1 MANAGRAGKALGW
14 GVALLLGGAAQAAD
28 PAQALAQVQTPVPVP
43 VQAAGEVIDL
53 APVVVSGVQPGPG
66 LWQVRNSQGH
76 TLWILGTVSPLP
88 AKLDWRA
95 DEVQAVIASAQE
107 VLGPPGWTLDADVG
121 FFRGLTLVPS
131 AMKAARDPQGRT
143 LREVLPPDLYA
154 RWEVLKQ
161 RHIGRD
167 NGIEK
172 DRPLVAATQLYAAA
186 LKDVGLGR
194 SSPVSRIIEKASKA
208 HGLKPVSTQVTI
220 KIADPRQALKEVR
233 GTALQDVECFRRTL
247 DVVEHGLP
255 LLAERANAW
264 SVGDIEALQRLAVKG
279 QYLACVDAVANSD
292 FGRRRG
298 LTDVDAQAHRKW
310 MSMVTDALARNTV
323 TFATVPVTSLLT
335 PGGYVDQLRGRG
347 LEVQAPE

>member
-14 GVALLLGGAAQAAD
+14 GVALLLGGAAQAAA
-28 PAQALAQVQTPVPVP
+28 PAQALGQVQTPVPVQ

-194 SSPVSRIIEKASKA
+194 SSPVSRITEKA
-208 HGLKPVSTQVTI
+208 
-220 KIADPRQALKEVR
+220 
-233 GTALQDVECFRRTL
+233 
-247 DVVEHGLP
+247 
-255 LLAERANAW
+255 
-264 SVGDIEALQRLAVKG
+264 
-279 QYLACVDAVANSD
+279 
-292 FGRRRG
+292 
-298 LTDVDAQAHRKW
+298 
-310 MSMVTDALARNTV
+310 
-323 TFATVPVTSLLT
+323 
-335 PGGYVDQLRGRG
+335 
-347 LEVQAPE
+347 

>member
-1 MANAGRAGKALGW
+1 MVDAVRAGKALALGI
-14 GVALLLGGAAQAAD
+14 ALLVGGAAQANGQD
-28 PAQALAQVQTPVPVP
+28 PLPAQAPP
-43 VQAAGEVIDL
+43 AGEVIDL

-66 LWQVRNSQGH
+66 MWQVRNGQGH

-88 AKLDWRA
+88 AKLQWRA
-95 DEVQAVIASAQE
+95 DEVQAVIASAQQ
-107 VLGPPGWTLDADVG
+107 VLGSPGWTLDADVG

-131 AMKAARDPQGRT
+131 AMKAARDPEGRT
-143 LREVLPPDLYA
+143 LREVLPADLYA

-194 SSPVSRIIEKASKA
+194 SSPVSKVVEKASRA

-264 SVGDIEALQRLAVKG
+264 SVGDVEALQRLAVQG

-298 LTDVDAQAHRKW
+298 MADVDAQAQRKW
-310 MSMVTDALARNTV
+310 LDLASGALQKNAV
-323 TFATVPVTSLLT
+323 TFATVPVTSLVS
-335 PGGYVDQLRGRG
+335 PGGYLEQLRGRG
-347 LEVQAPE
+347 YEVQAPE

>member
-14 GVALLLGGAAQAAD
+14 GVALLLGGAAQAAA
-28 PAQALAQVQTPVPVP
+28 PAQALGQVQTPVPVP

-335 PGGYVDQLRGRG
+335 LGGYVDQLRGRG

>member
-1 MANAGRAGKALGW
+1 MAIAVRAGKALVW
-14 GVALLLGGAAQAAD
+14 GVALLLGGVAHAQAQTQV
-28 PAQALAQVQTPVPVP
+28 PA
-43 VQAAGEVIDL
+43 QAAGEVIDL
-53 APVVVSGVQPGPG
+53 APVVVSGEQPGPG
-66 LWQVRNSQGH
+66 MWQVRNGQGH

-88 AKLDWRA
+88 AKLEWRA

-107 VLGPPGWTLDADVG
+107 VLGSPGWALDADVG
-121 FFRGLTLVPS
+121 FFRGLTLLPS
-131 AMKAARDPQGRT
+131 AMKAARDPDGRT

-167 NGIEK
+167 KGIEK

-194 SSPVSRIIEKASKA
+194 SSPVSRIVQKASKA
-208 HGLKPVSTQVTI
+208 HGLTPVSTQVAI
-220 KIADPRQALKEVR
+220 KIVDPRQALKEVR

-264 SVGDIEALQRLAVKG
+264 SVGDIEALERLAVKG

-310 MSMVTDALARNTV
+310 MTMAGEALARNAV

-335 PGGYVDQLRGRG
+335 PGGYADQLRARG
-347 LEVQAPE
+347 YEVQAPE

>member
-1 MANAGRAGKALGW
+1 MANAGRAGSALVW
-14 GVALLLGGAAQAAD
+14 GMAVLLGGAVHANAQVHA
-28 PAQALAQVQTPVPVP
+28 PAQEPVPVP
-43 VQAAGEVIDL
+43 AQTAGEVTDL
-53 APVVVSGVQPGPG
+53 APVLVSGVQPGPG
-66 LWQVRNSQGH
+66 MWQVRNSQGH

-107 VLGPPGWTLDADVG
+107 VLGSPGWTLDADVG
-121 FFRGLTLVPS
+121 FFRRLTLAPA
-131 AMKAARDPQGRT
+131 AMKAARDPDGRT

-154 RWEVLKQ
+154 RWALLKQ

-220 KIADPRQALKEVR
+220 KIADARQALKEVR

-247 DVVEHGLP
+247 EVIEHGLP

-264 SVGDIEALQRLAVKG
+264 AVGDIQALQRLAVKG
-279 QYLACVDAVANSD
+279 QYVACVDAVANSD

-310 MSMVTDALARNTV
+310 ISMASDALARNAV
-323 TFATVPVTSLLT
+323 TFATVPVTSLVT
-335 PGGYVDQLRGRG
+335 PGGYIDQLRERG
-347 LEVQAPE
+347 FEVQIPE

>member
-1 MANAGRAGKALGW
+1 MANAVRAGKALVW
-14 GVALLLGGAAQAAD
+14 GVSLLFGGVVH
-28 PAQALAQVQTPVPVP
+28 AQVHDQMP
-43 VQAAGEVIDL
+43 VQATGEVIDL
-53 APVVVSGVQPGPG
+53 APVVVSGEQPGPG
-66 LWQVRNSQGH
+66 MWQVRNAQGH

-88 AKLDWRA
+88 ARLEWRA

-107 VLGPPGWTLDADVG
+107 VLGSPGWTLDADVG
-121 FFRGLTLVPS
+121 FFRGLTMLPS
-131 AMKAARDPQGRT
+131 AMKAARDPDGRK
-143 LREVLPPDLYA
+143 LRDVLPPDLYA
-154 RWEVLKQ
+154 RWEMLKQ

-167 NGIEK
+167 SGIEK

-194 SSPVSRIIEKASKA
+194 SSPVSKVVEKASKA
-208 HGLKPVSTQVTI
+208 HGLTPVSTRVAI

-233 GTALQDVECFRRTL
+233 GTALQDLECFRRTL

-264 SVGDIEALQRLAVKG
+264 SVGDIEALERLAVKG

-310 MSMVTDALARNTV
+310 MSMVSDALARNAV
-323 TFATVPVTSLLT
+323 TFATVPVTSMLT
-335 PGGYVDQLRGRG
+335 PGGYADQLRARG
-347 LEVQAPE
+347 YDVQSPE

>member
-14 GVALLLGGAAQAAD
+14 GVALLLGGAAQAAA
-28 PAQALAQVQTPVPVP
+28 PVQTPVPVP

-220 KIADPRQALKEVR
+220 KIADPRQA
-233 GTALQDVECFRRTL
+233 
-247 DVVEHGLP
+247 
-255 LLAERANAW
+255 
-264 SVGDIEALQRLAVKG
+264 
-279 QYLACVDAVANSD
+279 
-292 FGRRRG
+292 RRRYVG
-298 LTDVDAQAHRKW
+298 PRCRMWSASAAPW
-310 MSMVTDALARNTV
+310 MWSNTGSRCW
-323 TFATVPVTSLLT
+323 PNGPT
-335 PGGYVDQLRGRG
+335 PGRSAISRRCSGWR
-347 LEVQAPE
+347 

>member
-1 MANAGRAGKALGW
+1 MANAVRAGKALVW
-14 GVALLLGGAAQAAD
+14 GVALLFGGVAHAQAQMQV
-28 PAQALAQVQTPVPVP
+28 PA
-43 VQAAGEVIDL
+43 QAAGEVIDL
-53 APVVVSGVQPGPG
+53 APVVVSGEQPGPG
-66 LWQVRNSQGH
+66 MWQVRNAQGH

-88 AKLDWRA
+88 AKLEWRA

-107 VLGPPGWTLDADVG
+107 VLGSPGWTLDADVG

-131 AMKAARDPQGRT
+131 AMKAARDPDGRT

-167 NGIEK
+167 GGIEK

-194 SSPVSRIIEKASKA
+194 SSPVSRIVQKASKA
-208 HGLKPVSTQVTI
+208 HGLTPVPTQVTI

-264 SVGDIEALQRLAVKG
+264 SVGDIEALERLAVKG

-298 LTDVDAQAHRKW
+298 LTDVDAQAQRKW
-310 MSMVTDALARNTV
+310 MTLAGEALARNAV
-323 TFATVPVTSLLT
+323 TFATVPVTSLLM
-335 PGGYVDQLRGRG
+335 PGGYADQLRARG
-347 LEVQAPE
+347 YEVQAPE

>member
-1 MANAGRAGKALGW
+1 MAIAVRAGKALVW
-14 GVALLLGGAAQAAD
+14 GVALLLGGVAHAQAQTQV
-28 PAQALAQVQTPVPVP
+28 PAQVPAQP
-43 VQAAGEVIDL
+43 AGEVIDL
-53 APVVVSGVQPGPG
+53 APVVVSGEQPGPG
-66 LWQVRNSQGH
+66 MWQVRNGQGH

-88 AKLDWRA
+88 AKLEWRA

-107 VLGPPGWTLDADVG
+107 VLGSPGWALDADVG
-121 FFRGLTLVPS
+121 FFRGLTLLPS
-131 AMKAARDPQGRT
+131 AMKAARDPDGRT

-167 NGIEK
+167 KGIEK

-194 SSPVSRIIEKASKA
+194 SSPVSRIVQKASKA
-208 HGLKPVSTQVTI
+208 HGLTPVSTQVAI
-220 KIADPRQALKEVR
+220 KIVDPRQALKEVR

-264 SVGDIEALQRLAVKG
+264 SVGDIEALERLAVKG

-310 MSMVTDALARNTV
+310 MTMAGEALARNAV

-335 PGGYVDQLRGRG
+335 PGGYADQLRARG
-347 LEVQAPE
+347 YEVQAPE